1 MLLPYLCLINVKGDL
16 TRKDKT
22 ENKIYQIVYSKT
34 I

>member
-1 MLLPYLCLINVKGDL
+1 MLLPYLCLIYVKGDL

-22 ENKIYQIVYSKT
+22 ENKINQIVYSKT